1 MERVKI
7 RAQTFEKAL
16 VTLEIPIKRSKVEFD
31 AETQKMIRDSLI
43 KRFEYTFE
51 TFWQFLKQLLEDS
64 YGIQVVGTRNIFK
77 EALRMNLIVEPE
89 LEILLNMVLDRN
101 ETAHAYKE
109 NVAEEIAQD
118 IPEYFRTMKA
128 VFERLQTSL
137 K

>member
-16 VTLEIPIKRSKVEFD
+16 TSLEVPIKKSKMSFD
-31 AETQKMIRDSLI
+31 KEIQEMIRDSLI

-64 YGIQVVGTRNIFK
+64 YGIQAVGTRNIFK
-77 EALRMNLIVEPE
+77 EALRINLISESE

-101 ETAHAYKE
+101 ETVHAYKE
-109 NVAEEIAQD
+109 NVADEIAQD
-118 IPEYFRTMKA
+118 IPDYYKTMKTI
-128 VFERLQTSL
+128 FERLQKTL
-137 K
+137 